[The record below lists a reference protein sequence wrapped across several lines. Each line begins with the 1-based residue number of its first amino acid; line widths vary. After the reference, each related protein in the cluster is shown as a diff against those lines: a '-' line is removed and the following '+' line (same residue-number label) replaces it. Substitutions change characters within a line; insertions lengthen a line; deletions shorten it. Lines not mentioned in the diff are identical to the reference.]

1 MSVIILFIKFK
12 IHAARGKKI
21 QFKLKSKKAYRKTKY
36 QDLNNKKK

>member
-1 MSVIILFIKFK
+1 MQEQ
-12 IHAARGKKI
+12 KKI